1 MRISSVNDRSRMN
14 ISWALVFFYAVFVI
28 AGVANVYSASYDA
41 DFPSVFDISR
51 YGGRQLLFAGMSVVI
66 IVVVM
71 LLDMS
76 LYERMAWIFYIFSII
91 LLLGL
96 PFLGSEVKGN
106 RAWYNFGFV
115 SLQPSEIAKFSTALA
130 LSSYLSGYSVTM
142 SKLKCQAV
150 AALVI
155 LLPMV

>member
-66 IVVVM
+66 IQCWLCV
-71 LLDMS
+71 DMS
-76 LYERMAWIFYIFSII
+76 LYRSVWRGFFIFF
-91 LLLGL
+91 
-96 PFLGSEVKGN
+96 
-106 RAWYNFGFV
+106 R
-115 SLQPSEIAKFSTALA
+115 
-130 LSSYLSGYSVTM
+130 
-142 SKLKCQAV
+142 
-150 AALVI
+150 
-155 LLPMV
+155 

>member
-91 LLLGL
+91 IRLFYHQ
-96 PFLGSEVKGN
+96 FLK
-106 RAWYNFGFV
+106 
-115 SLQPSEIAKFSTALA
+115 
-130 LSSYLSGYSVTM
+130 YLSQRLIFQHFFFYYF
-142 SKLKCQAV
+142 Q
-150 AALVI
+150 
-155 LLPMV
+155 